1 MEHKL
6 AGAILSVTESDQCD
20 DNNSTAASTQCTVVV
35 HGLHYTDKDEA
46 VDCLELYF
54 SQDSNGSGGGEIVE
68 DGIQIMK
75 GKGVILFVD
84 SKGWCIVNILFQ

>member
-6 AGAILSVTESDQCD
+6 AGVIFSVSESDQCD

-54 SQDSNGSGGGEIVE
+54 SQDSDGSRGGEIVE
-68 DGIQIMK
+68 DGIQIVK
-75 GKGVILFVD
+75 GKGVITFVD
-84 SKGWCIVNILFQ
+84 SKGRCIVYNG